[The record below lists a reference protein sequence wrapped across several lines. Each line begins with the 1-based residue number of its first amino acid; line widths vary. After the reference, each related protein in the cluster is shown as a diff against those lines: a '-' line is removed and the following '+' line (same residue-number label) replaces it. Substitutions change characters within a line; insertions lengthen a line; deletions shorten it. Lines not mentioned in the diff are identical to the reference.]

1 MKDIKSLYLT
11 AKTSGR
17 AEDISAYEE
26 CVKYLLENKPND
38 YISNLEYIISSSIS
52 LKTWNEFVERYGLPI
67 ACYDNAIACFESC
80 IEKCNSKE
88 KDASVYT
95 ELKSRLE
102 SFRDNHIGCFMMY
115 EYYSDLD
122 SNEYVSTYYGFTESG
137 VQNSK
142 LLSGM
147 IKKYGEA
154 AVPDILINSEKMGAK
169 VVTQALKF
177 LENHETLNGPLF
189 YQYLSEAVS
198 NIDEGIIDNE
208 IKGYIESI
216 ESKSAS
222 AIITINK
229 TRNQSVYRESIIMGE
244 QNACVF
250 AYTESELNAI
260 QDMITFNEFKL
271 TFLENTED
279 ILKLQ
284 NEIYSLYEEFDGILE
299 ESGTANINDTI
310 KKAFE
315 DKVKNKLKN
324 ASVMKISDLDDW
336 DTNPVDDKKQPN
348 EPMKIVIFDEDVAD
362 SIIPMLPSANN
373 GTLKTEAPY
382 HVNTRNKKTGE
393 VPAYLGRNHDLGYGE
408 DDGKPLGLEDNDEPS
423 LDDYRRKSIDNP
435 KSNSVP
441 EIQDIGGDIE
451 DEDSDKGNLQDKK
464 DMSAVNNYYYYTYN
478 NSLNKNANSF
488 NRDYSRRDD
497 HSVSSTT
504 HTTDDHSTNK
514 GDNRGNSEVH
524 SHYEKESTFNPC
536 ELDVPG
542 NEKVFAE
549 GFKDLLKKGIN
560 KIKGLIGIKKS
571 LANLQ
576 NLDIPS
582 VSSRRVPLTIIGT
595 NIPIDMKNNIKTESV
610 DDINTTSD
618 LQYLLENGYVITEDV
633 SDSFLS
639 KNDVKNIINNLR
651 SKFKA
656 EILFISPN
664 NNAEILSQ
672 IGPAAVIQTD
682 RNTINKLISGKTIDK
697 LKSPLYGD
705 SGDFDTVILVNS
717 KLIRDFNIKE
727 PKDLELIISHEYGH
741 VLTFDQLTLDDWTE
755 YSIKRQTMTS
765 IVQGLYL
772 LDDIKKATAEMNLFY
787 HKLKPEVLAN
797 KAVNINPSDLINGIF
812 KYKPTGKLDKVDL
825 DVIVNWNIP
834 PIIINISKSASK
846 GNDIKNSDMIAVLN
860 SNIELF
866 KTCVKDK
873 EFLDNVINSL
883 NLAISSY
890 SESSVNESIAFTEEV
905 GDVDDN
911 KPVSDHPVKD
921 VLTDI
926 DRKLTKKQQAAKKA
940 IQNVQNTGRIFIKPA
955 VRTSQWINKMVMD
968 WKDNDETK
976 IKERMADPHA
986 RNNLFAAISAAIKAG
1001 SLAKAGLLFNPIF
1014 LFLTITRGLGRNKKL
1029 FRIRNE
1035 MIGEIDT
1042 EINIIKE
1049 KIRDADRAGDNKA
1062 KYQLMR
1068 LENELKKK
1076 LLRVG
1081 GGKDMKKII

>member
-38 YISNLEYIISSSIS
+38 YISNLEYIISSSIG

-95 ELKSRLE
+95 ELKTRLE
-102 SFRDNHIGCFMMY
+102 SFIDNHIGCFMMY
-115 EYYSDLD
+115 EYYSDLN

-177 LENHETLNGPLF
+177 LENHETLNSPLF

-222 AIITINK
+222 AIVNK
-229 TRNQSVYRESIIMGE
+229 SKSRNQQLYRESMIMGE
-244 QNACVF
+244 EKSCVF
-250 AYTESELNAI
+250 AYTESELNAF
-260 QDMITFNEFKL
+260 QDMISYNEFKL

-279 ILKLQ
+279 IIKLQ
-284 NEIYSLYEEFDGILE
+284 NEIYSLYEESDVLLE
-299 ESGTANINDTI
+299 
-310 KKAFE
+310 
-315 DKVKNKLKN
+315 
-324 ASVMKISDLDDW
+324 
-336 DTNPVDDKKQPN
+336 
-348 EPMKIVIFDEDVAD
+348 EDVAD
-362 SIIPMLPSANN
+362 SIIPMLPFINN

-382 HVNTRNKKTGE
+382 HVNTRNKKTGD

-408 DDGKPLGLEDNDEPS
+408 DDGKPLGSEDNDEPS

-451 DEDSDKGNLQDKK
+451 DENSDKGNLQDKK

-524 SHYEKESTFNPC
+524 NHYEKESSFNPC

-542 NEKVFAE
+542 NEKVFSE
-549 GFKDLLKKGIN
+549 G
-560 KIKGLIGIKKS
+560 KS
-571 LANLQ
+571 
-576 NLDIPS
+576 IP
-582 VSSRRVPLTIIGT
+582 
-595 NIPIDMKNNIKTESV
+595 
-610 DDINTTSD
+610 
-618 LQYLLENGYVITEDV
+618 
-633 SDSFLS
+633 
-639 KNDVKNIINNLR
+639 
-651 SKFKA
+651 
-656 EILFISPN
+656 
-664 NNAEILSQ
+664 
-672 IGPAAVIQTD
+672 
-682 RNTINKLISGKTIDK
+682 
-697 LKSPLYGD
+697 
-705 SGDFDTVILVNS
+705 
-717 KLIRDFNIKE
+717 
-727 PKDLELIISHEYGH
+727 
-741 VLTFDQLTLDDWTE
+741 
-755 YSIKRQTMTS
+755 
-765 IVQGLYL
+765 
-772 LDDIKKATAEMNLFY
+772 
-787 HKLKPEVLAN
+787 
-797 KAVNINPSDLINGIF
+797 
-812 KYKPTGKLDKVDL
+812 
-825 DVIVNWNIP
+825 
-834 PIIINISKSASK
+834 
-846 GNDIKNSDMIAVLN
+846 LN
-860 SNIELF
+860 
-866 KTCVKDK
+866 
-873 EFLDNVINSL
+873 
-883 NLAISSY
+883 
-890 SESSVNESIAFTEEV
+890 EEV
-905 GDVDDN
+905 GDADDN

-921 VLTDI
+921 ILTDI
-926 DRKLTKKQQAAKKA
+926 DRNLTKKQQAAKKA

-986 RNNLFAAISAAIKAG
+986 RNNLFTAISTAIKAG

-1035 MIGEIDT
+1035 MIGEIKT
-1042 EINIIKE
+1042 EIDIIEE

-1068 LENELKKK
+1068 LKNELEKK

>member
-38 YISNLEYIISSSIS
+38 YISNLEYIISSSIG

-80 IEKCNSKE
+80 IEKCNNKE

-122 SNEYVSTYYGFTESG
+122 SNKYVSTYYGFTESG

-177 LENHETLNGPLF
+177 LENHETLNSPLF

-222 AIITINK
+222 AIIAINK

-244 QNACVF
+244 QDACVF

-271 TFLENTED
+271 TFLENTKD

-336 DTNPVDDKKQPN
+336 DSNPVDDKKKPN

-362 SIIPMLPSANN
+362 SIVPMLPSANN

-393 VPAYLGRNHDLGYGE
+393 VPAYLGNNHDLGYGE
-408 DDGKPLGLEDNDEPS
+408 DDGKPLGSEDNDEPS

-451 DEDSDKGNLQDKK
+451 DENSDKGNLQDKK
-464 DMSAVNNYYYYTYN
+464 DMSAINNYYYYTYN

-524 SHYEKESTFNPC
+524 NHYEKESSFNPC

-542 NEKVFAE
+542 NEKVFSE
-549 GFKDLLKKGIN
+549 G
-560 KIKGLIGIKKS
+560 KS
-571 LANLQ
+571 
-576 NLDIPS
+576 IP
-582 VSSRRVPLTIIGT
+582 
-595 NIPIDMKNNIKTESV
+595 
-610 DDINTTSD
+610 
-618 LQYLLENGYVITEDV
+618 
-633 SDSFLS
+633 
-639 KNDVKNIINNLR
+639 
-651 SKFKA
+651 
-656 EILFISPN
+656 
-664 NNAEILSQ
+664 
-672 IGPAAVIQTD
+672 
-682 RNTINKLISGKTIDK
+682 
-697 LKSPLYGD
+697 
-705 SGDFDTVILVNS
+705 
-717 KLIRDFNIKE
+717 
-727 PKDLELIISHEYGH
+727 
-741 VLTFDQLTLDDWTE
+741 
-755 YSIKRQTMTS
+755 
-765 IVQGLYL
+765 
-772 LDDIKKATAEMNLFY
+772 
-787 HKLKPEVLAN
+787 
-797 KAVNINPSDLINGIF
+797 
-812 KYKPTGKLDKVDL
+812 
-825 DVIVNWNIP
+825 
-834 PIIINISKSASK
+834 
-846 GNDIKNSDMIAVLN
+846 LN
-860 SNIELF
+860 
-866 KTCVKDK
+866 
-873 EFLDNVINSL
+873 
-883 NLAISSY
+883 
-890 SESSVNESIAFTEEV
+890 EEV
-905 GDVDDN
+905 GDADDN

-926 DRKLTKKQQAAKKA
+926 DRNLTKKQQAAKKA

-1001 SLAKAGLLFNPIF
+1001 SLAKAGLLFNPVF

-1035 MIGEIDT
+1035 MIGEINT
-1042 EINIIKE
+1042 EIDIIKE